1 MIKIFAHRGFVQNNI
16 KQNSIASLKNAFK
29 NGFKAIEFDIWWL
42 ENQLFLNHD
51 KPSKTSLF
59 NLPHFGDYFI
69 YNNQID
75 YWLDFKNIDES
86 NVREVL
92 QLVKN
97 DLDSNKINLDK
108 IYFAPYITN
117 FELTEKIAREFRNF
131 FDKKIN
137 FLGVCDHQSQ
147 ILKIS
152 ELLDI
157 EVIDYVS
164 IDYKL
169 INKSNLE
176 LIDPKKI
183 FAWTVNDIHIYND
196 LMVMGV
202 DKFATDN
209 LVI

>member
-29 NGFKAIEFDIWWL
+29 NGFKAVEFDIWWQ
-42 ENQLFLNHD
+42 ENQLFLSHD
-51 KPSKTSLF
+51 KPSKSSLF
-59 NLPHFGDYFI
+59 NLPRFGDYFI

-75 YWLDFKNIDES
+75 YWIDFKNIDEN

-92 QLVKN
+92 RLVKN
-97 DLDSNKINLDK
+97 DLDSNKINLEQV
-108 IYFAPYITN
+108 YFAPYITN
-117 FELTEKIAREFRNF
+117 SELAEKIAREFRNF
-131 FDKKIN
+131 FGKKIN

-147 ILKIS
+147 VLKIS

-169 INKSNLE
+169 ITKGNLE